1 MGMDASGR
9 VGYYKNQEGNMS
21 DWDTSQDEEE
31 NVISLDDL
39 EEMENEQDG
48 QAENP
53 DEDDWGDT
61 YDDLDSEAWDRRYGQ
76 EDYEELDKDPWDLG

>member
-1 MGMDASGR
+1 MDASGR
-9 VGYYKNQEGNMS
+9 VDYYKNQEGNMS
-21 DWDTSQDEEE
+21 DWDTSHDEEE

-76 EDYEELDKDPWDLG
+76 EDYEELDKNPWDLG